1 MLHLNRWG
9 KVIAIEK
16 KTKKIEIEVI
26 PEGLSVP
33 VRAVFNISDGAGESN
48 AEPIS
53 NEETIKTIHL

>member
-1 MLHLNRWG
+1 M
-9 KVIAIEK
+9 IAIEK